1 MLDDNLIEKLMELG
15 IGMTM
20 VKQIPDIMNGTLY
33 QRDNNKKASC
43 QTPPRLKPQTD
54 SCTYIAL
61 NGQQAGPF
69 NESELKLLVDKGLIN
84 EHVLVWRPNMT
95 QWAPAKCVPEVNKHI
110 LLASLNNNEPIV
122 KNNDKKLFDE
132 VTAAMS
138 NLGFKASTTKKVI
151 ESVLNANPGISL
163 EDAIKEVLKGL

>member
-69 NESELKLLVDKGLIN
+69 NESELKF
-84 EHVLVWRPNMT
+84 LVWRPNMT

>member
-43 QTPPRLKPQTD
+43 QIPPSLKTQTD

-69 NESELKLLVDKGLIN
+69 NES
-84 EHVLVWRPNMT
+84 
-95 QWAPAKCVPEVNKHI
+95 
-110 LLASLNNNEPIV
+110 
-122 KNNDKKLFDE
+122 
-132 VTAAMS
+132 
-138 NLGFKASTTKKVI
+138 
-151 ESVLNANPGISL
+151 
-163 EDAIKEVLKGL
+163 